1 MEEAFPFP
9 VPGKKGKGHRQ
20 GCGAAAKEEQTQHLM
35 VMGSVAWKTEASF
48 NSRGKWLCWKR
59 QLIVYNKKQNE
70 RDV

>member
-9 VPGKKGKGHRQ
+9 VPGKRGKGHRQ
-20 GCGAAAKEEQTQHLM
+20 CCGAAAKEEQTQQPM
-35 VMGSVAWKTEASF
+35 VMGSVVWKTEASF